1 MLSVRSGITISTA
14 YSSLVLNEF
23 VQTFQKKKKKKITV
37 DVVGIDA
44 LSTRSLSRLI
54 RDRIGH
60 EMSG

>member
-23 VQTFQKKKKKKITV
+23 VQTFQKKKITV